1 MMFATHSGGRPTG
14 MNALRFLYKTHS
26 PPKGSPLSP
35 CAPPLAPRIPALVN
49 PAYPYRRAGHFTNKK
64 GGPPGFRLPHVGE
77 PYRPVPVGPPVVS
90 SALSAPSS
98 FAPPAVSA
106 LSSIQGLVVASAFP
120 IASRAI
126 SETFSAPSLTTSV
139 ACSTMV
145 FSFSTAPVSG
155 AFCSASGS
163 SLFSQALNPK
173 VAATTI
179 VGNTREI
186 TDALLYLLSDGHNVQ
201 TRPRTSRCRWRRQ

>member
-1 MMFATHSGGRPTG
+1 MPCASCTRHILPQRVHHSHLVRRPSHH
-14 MNALRFLYKTHS
+14 A
-26 PPKGSPLSP
+26 SPLLSTLP
-35 CAPPLAPRIPALVN
+35 IPIDGL
-49 PAYPYRRAGHFTNKK
+49 GTSQTKK
-64 GGPPGFRLPHVGE
+64 EAPGFRLPHVGE
-77 PYRPVPVGPPVVS
+77 PYCPLPVGPPVVS